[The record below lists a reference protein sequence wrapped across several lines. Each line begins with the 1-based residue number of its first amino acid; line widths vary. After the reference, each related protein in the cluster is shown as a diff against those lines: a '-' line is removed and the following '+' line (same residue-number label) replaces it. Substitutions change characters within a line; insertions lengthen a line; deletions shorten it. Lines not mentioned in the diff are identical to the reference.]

1 MRQPNNPNSLL
12 QLGAAISASARDV
25 LHYARR
31 IEIAAIGRGTDD
43 SDLDLLG
50 AARIAANAGAMLQS
64 LASALLGEAYRN
76 ETLTASL
83 EASPPRTEE
92 QQDQESTGGHR

>member
-64 LASALLGEAYRN
+64 LAATLLGEAYRN

-83 EASPPRTEE
+83 ETSAPEPQKE
-92 QQDQESTGGHR
+92 QATPLV